1 MEQKKKRILIVED
14 ERDIAEIL
22 KYNVEKQG
30 YEVIER
36 NFRTSIGEI
45 DIIAFK
51 DDVLVFVEVKTMPN
65 STIDMLERVL
75 NMEKRKRIIKMSK
88 RFIQN
93 KRQYSNSIVRYD
105 VIIID
110 MKGFPPVYH
119 IENAFSESV

>member
-1 MEQKKKRILIVED
+1 MNNKIIGDDGEKRAAEYLINEGYQILFKNW
-14 ERDIAEIL
+14 RL
-22 KYNVEKQG
+22 YG
-30 YEVIER
+30 
-36 NFRTSIGEI
+36 GEI

-110 MKGFPPVYH
+110 MKGFPPVYQL
-119 IENAFSESV
+119 